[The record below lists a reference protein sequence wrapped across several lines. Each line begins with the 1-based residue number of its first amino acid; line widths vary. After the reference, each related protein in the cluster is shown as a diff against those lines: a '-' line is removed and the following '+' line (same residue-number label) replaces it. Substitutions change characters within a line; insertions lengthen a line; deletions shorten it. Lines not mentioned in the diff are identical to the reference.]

1 MNKQTGAQTKE
12 KRKGKINVQMHRKET
27 RNKQTKYAT
36 NSFQCADYLFVKCR
50 DL

>member
-27 RNKQTKYAT
+27 RNKQTKNAT
-36 NSFQCADYLFVKCR
+36 NTIPVFSVQIMFS
-50 DL
+50 